1 MHNNQELLNTARH
14 GAFRGFAMA
23 ASHCSHW
30 TSTALYFP
38 LHIFFYIRNLIVAFL
53 PPDKLLYIGFVLG
66 QSEEGRGN
74 SRQLT

>member
-1 MHNNQELLNTARH
+1 MEPSEGLPWQHLTVLTGQVLLCI
-14 GAFRGFAMA
+14 
-23 ASHCSHW
+23 SHF
-30 TSTALYFP
+30 TF
-38 LHIFFYIRNLIVAFL
+38 FFYIRNLIVAFL